1 MSAETTD
8 NKDRA
13 AAIRTWLMKAPRP
26 ASLRVYAHDGKEYDV
41 ELRQG
46 AAWSETAVNVAA
58 LLPQRIE
65 AMSQDGKLLRAVLV
79 DTLIEKTEAATAQ
92 SQAAFAA
99 MQSTDPETQRMLC
112 FATLIERAHERAT
125 EAIRETVTQA
135 FSMQRE
141 IAESLAQ
148 QAATERSTAN
158 ELTVAIRNLL
168 VQQAQEAAE
177 SIKEQEQ
184 SPLERMAESFMTGQ
198 AAAGAAG
205 AAATPTNGKH

>member
-1 MSAETTD
+1 MTETTD

-26 ASLRVYAHDGKEYDV
+26 ASLRVYSTDGKEYDV

-46 AAWSETAVNVAA
+46 VAWSETAVNVAA

-65 AMSQDGKLLRAVLV
+65 ASSQDGKLLRAVIV
-79 DTLIEKTEAATAQ
+79 DTLIEKTEAATQQAH
-92 SQAAFAA
+92 AAFVA
-99 MQSTDPETQRMLC
+99 MQSTDPETQRLIC
-112 FATLIERAHERAT
+112 FATLLERAHERAT

-141 IAESLAQ
+141 IAESLAV
-148 QAATERSTAN
+148 QAATERATAN
-158 ELTVAIRNLL
+158 ELTVGIRNLL
-168 VQQAQEAAE
+168 VQQAQEAADLIGE
-177 SIKEQEQ
+177 KEQ

-198 AAAGAAG
+198 AAAGVAG
-205 AAATPTNGKH
+205 DAQPKPNGKH